1 MGMSGIGHEPIDLRS
16 EMVFGKTPAIGLW
29 QIPSTIAPPLS
40 KPLYDDQDKAR
51 ISGKSMRWI
60 RHEPVD
66 EKGTIPH
73 PVSDSSI
80 PILHYHNPSE
90 VALDD
95 LKKSVAGIEKKVA
108 ERESFIEKY
117 GSENLSIS
125 HKEFDIANKADINT
139 SHLTDQIYQML
150 ERKIAIERERRGLY
164 G

>member
-1 MGMSGIGHEPIDLRS
+1 MTS
-16 EMVFGKTPAIGLW
+16 GKTPVMGLW
-29 QIPSTIAPPLS
+29 QIPSAIALPLS
-40 KPLYDDQDKAR
+40 KPLHDDHKAR
-51 ISGKSMRWI
+51 ISGKGVSWI
-60 RHEPVD
+60 GHEPVD
-66 EKGTIPH
+66 EKGTIQH

-90 VALDD
+90 AVLDD

-125 HKEFDIANKADINT
+125 HKEYDIGNKADINM

>member
-1 MGMSGIGHEPIDLRS
+1 M
-16 EMVFGKTPAIGLW
+16 
-29 QIPSTIAPPLS
+29 
-40 KPLYDDQDKAR
+40 
-51 ISGKSMRWI
+51 
-60 RHEPVD
+60 D

-125 HKEFDIANKADINT
+125 HKESDIANKADINT

>member
-1 MGMSGIGHEPIDLRS
+1 MIGH
-16 EMVFGKTPAIGLW
+16 K
-29 QIPSTIAPPLS
+29 
-40 KPLYDDQDKAR
+40 
-51 ISGKSMRWI
+51 
-60 RHEPVD
+60 PVD

-90 VALDD
+90 AALDD
-95 LKKSVAGIEKKVA
+95 LKKSVVVIEKKVA

-125 HKEFDIANKADINT
+125 YEKSNIKNKADINT
-139 SHLTDQIYQML
+139 SHLIDQIYQML